1 MGGKKPGRYGRR
13 PYKGHGHENIVSG
26 PDNAKIFLRP
36 KNTHISHDI
45 GRRINP
51 ECLDPWQRFLE
62 YVGDVILRGSL
73 GGKVVMAARPTDLY
87 VSLTM
92 NNQIQV
98 ASKKSDPLSSGLALN
113 QMFDRLET
121 SRKLHTVP
129 VKLKN
134 LFFKHGERPHR
145 DNRHLVAVVEANILE
160 ANLRDIA
167 CALGTLPD
175 VPAYSGAFK
184 RSVSIPIARFTQ
196 PPPSSFISDIH
207 GLQIPSLPR
216 RGEIM
221 SLNFMEVIDLNLIED
236 RQLEG

>member
-1 MGGKKPGRYGRR
+1 MGGEKPGRYGRR
-13 PYKGHGHENIVSG
+13 PHKERGHENLLSG
-26 PDNAKIFLRP
+26 PDNAHILLRP

-45 GRRINP
+45 GRRINS
-51 ECLDPWQRFLE
+51 ECLEPWQRFLE
-62 YVGDVILRGSL
+62 YIGDAILCSSL
-73 GGKVVMAARPTDLY
+73 EGEVVMAARPADLY

-92 NNQIQV
+92 NNQIQA
-98 ASKKSDPLSSGLALN
+98 ASKKSNPISSGVALN
-113 QMFDRLET
+113 RMFDRLET
-121 SRKLHTVP
+121 SRKLQAVS

-160 ANLRDIA
+160 ANLRDVA

-184 RSVSIPIARFTQ
+184 RSVIIPIARFTH
-196 PPPSSFISDIH
+196 PPPPSFISDIH

-216 RGEIM
+216 RGEVM
-221 SLNFMEVIDLNLIED
+221 SLNPMEVIDLNLIQD
-236 RQLEG
+236 RRLMS